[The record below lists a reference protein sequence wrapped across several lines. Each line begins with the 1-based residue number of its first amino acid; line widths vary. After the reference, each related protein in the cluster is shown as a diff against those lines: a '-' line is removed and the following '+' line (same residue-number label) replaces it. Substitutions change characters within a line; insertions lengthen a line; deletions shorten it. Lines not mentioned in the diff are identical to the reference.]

1 MKMAIFDDFGRFRVS
16 KLLILTI
23 PGGVLRVKMV
33 HFAKPLCTKWS
44 HACVQLTHVRGRGT
58 SDTCASETVCAESAY
73 FHYAILAC
81 HGPGGANFRV

>member
-1 MKMAIFDDFGRFRVS
+1 MKMAIFDDFDRFRVP

-23 PGGVLRVKMV
+23 SGRVLRVEKV

-44 HACVQLTHVRGRGT
+44 HSCTQLTHARGRGRL
-58 SDTCASETVCAESAY
+58 DTFVPETACAESAY